1 MNIIII
7 YLKIISEIPG
17 LINKEMV
24 VMMLVLC
31 FGLDLKSHRAG
42 GGGGGG
48 GSTTPWMR
56 SH

>member
-17 LINKEMV
+17 LIKKEMV

-31 FGLDLKSHRAG
+31 FGLDFTSHRA
-42 GGGGGG
+42 GGGG